1 MSIVQV
7 PAPDPDLLG
16 AIYGASADAREWHD
30 VIDQSAVFVGAG
42 SAALLS
48 LDTLDPGA
56 YSVDVVSRAIRERM
70 TPELLAY
77 WLEHLAPLDQ
87 AGHRTLLTLPARR
100 IITDLEAYG
109 CKRVDLDRR
118 PDCRFLIEHF
128 KLGRK
133 IAARLNDSPRYF
145 ESFVVQFP
153 AVLAEI
159 PAGAIAGMHAL
170 LPHLAKA
177 SELGQLFGRL
187 RERYAAALLA
197 LDHLGLGICVLD
209 PRRRVI
215 LANDEARRILDS
227 GHGVHVDARGRLG
240 CRDPDDQRRMAAAV
254 KAAELDGAAGDT
266 RAESVLAFRRT
277 LEGDPVL
284 LEVSPL
290 RDALRELDADDGM
303 IFVHLI
309 DLDSATQVGVDAFA
323 TVYGL
328 SAAERAV
335 AELIVQGLGNR
346 EIADARGTSI
356 DTVKTQVGRLMSK
369 TGTHSR
375 VLLVRAM
382 LKADPPIA
390 RRGATTE

>member
-1 MSIVQV
+1 MQV
-7 PAPDPDLLG
+7 TAPDAELLG
-16 AIYGASADAREWHD
+16 AIYGASADARAWHD
-30 VIDQSAVFVGAG
+30 AIDRCTAFVGAG

-48 LDTLDPGA
+48 LDTLDRGA
-56 YSVDVVSRAIRERM
+56 YSLDVVSRAIREGM
-70 TPELLAY
+70 TPELVAY
-77 WLEHLAPLDQ
+77 WLEHLAPLDE
-87 AGHRTLLTLPARR
+87 AGHRALLTLPARR

-109 CKRVDLDRR
+109 CSRVELDRR
-118 PDCRFLIEHF
+118 PDCRFLLEHF
-128 KLGRK
+128 GLGRK

-145 ESFVVQFP
+145 ESFAFQFP

-159 PAGAIAGMHAL
+159 PDGARARMEAL
-170 LPHLAKA
+170 LPHVAKA
-177 SELGQLFGRL
+177 AELGQLFGRL
-187 RERYAAALLA
+187 RERYAAALAA

-215 LANDEARRILDS
+215 LANEEARRILDS
-227 GHGVHVDARGRLG
+227 GHGVHVDSRGRLG
-240 CRDPDDQRRMAAAV
+240 CRDPDDERRMAAAAT
-254 KAAELDGAAGDT
+254 AAVLDGAAGDT

-277 LEGDPVL
+277 PDVDPVL
-284 LEVSPL
+284 VEVSPL
-290 RDALRELDADDGM
+290 RDSLRELNADDGM
-303 IFVHLI
+303 VFVHLI

-346 EIADARGTSI
+346 EIADARGTTI

-369 TGTHSR
+369 TGTNSR

-390 RRGATTE
+390 RRDSPAG